1 MKKTIFTILLAAIS
15 SIAFAQKQNITS
27 AAILLKQYSSEKDT
41 SVQTL
46 KIKEAKEFID
56 QAFANESTSNEPKM
70 WNYRAPIYLQI
81 ALKKPSL
88 DEDAILKATEA
99 HIKSLQ
105 KDEKGRVIVR
115 KWTTEEDILAGLIQC
130 GYKLF
135 NVAID
140 KYNAKDY
147 TGALKYYNAIF
158 DIIPLDAE
166 DQLKRGNIT
175 KETILYNSFFA
186 SSMMKDNA
194 TSKKLLQQLIDINF
208 NEPAIYIHMSNVYLE
223 DKNTDKALEYLKLG
237 RNMFEGDQ
245 SLINTE
251 INLYIQLGRTSE
263 LIEKLGE
270 AIALDSE
277 NDLLYFNRGT
287 IYDQE
292 GDFVNAE
299 KDYKAS
305 LAINP
310 DAFGTNYN
318 LGALYFNAG
327 VAINN
332 KANDTSSNK
341 IFEKLKKEA
350 EASFAKALPF
360 LETAYELNGEDKN
373 TLLSLKQ
380 LYYLSGDYKK
390 SEEMKKQIEELK

>member
-1 MKKTIFTILLAAIS
+1 MKKAIFTILLAAIS

-99 HIKSLQ
+99 HIKCLQ
-105 KDEKGRVIVR
+105 KDEKGRIIVR

-140 KYNAKDY
+140 KYDAQDY

-158 DIIPLDAE
+158 DIISLDAE

-186 SSMMKDNA
+186 SSKMKDNA

-208 NEPAIYIHMSNVYLE
+208 NEPAIYIHMSNVFLE

-270 AIALDSE
+270 AIALDGE

>member
-1 MKKTIFTILLAAIS
+1 MKKAIFTALLVAIT
-15 SIAFAQKQNITS
+15 SIALAQSHNITS
-27 AAILLKQYSSEKDT
+27 AAILLQQYHSEKDI
-41 SVQTL
+41 SVQAL
-46 KIKEAKEFID
+46 KIKEAKDFID
-56 QAFANESTSNEPKM
+56 QAFVNESTSNDPKM

-81 ALKKPSL
+81 ALKEPSL

-186 SSMMKDNA
+186 SSKMKDNA

-223 DKNTDKALEYLKLG
+223 DKNTDKALEYLALG
-237 RNMFEGDQ
+237 RDMFEGDQ

-263 LIEKLGE
+263 LIAKLGE

>member
-1 MKKTIFTILLAAIS
+1 MKKAIFTALLVAIT
-15 SIAFAQKQNITS
+15 SIALAQSHNITS
-27 AAILLKQYSSEKDT
+27 AAILLQQYNSEKDI
-41 SVQTL
+41 SVQAL
-46 KIKEAKEFID
+46 KIKEAKDFID
-56 QAFANESTSNEPKM
+56 QAFVNESTSNDPKM

-81 ALKKPSL
+81 ALKEPSL

-186 SSMMKDNA
+186 SSKMKDNA

-208 NEPAIYIHMSNVYLE
+208 NEPAIYIHMSNVFLE

-237 RNMFEGDQ
+237 RDMFEGDQ

-332 KANDTSSNK
+332 KANDTSNNK
-341 IFEKLKKEA
+341 QFEKLKKES
-350 EASFAKALPF
+350 ESSFAKALPF
-360 LETAYELNGEDKN
+360 LEAAYELNGEDKN

-380 LYYLSGDYKK
+380 LYYLNGDYKK

>member
-1 MKKTIFTILLAAIS
+1 MKKAIFTALLVAIT
-15 SIAFAQKQNITS
+15 SIALAQSHNITS
-27 AAILLKQYSSEKDT
+27 AAILLQQYNSEKDI
-41 SVQTL
+41 SVRAL

-99 HIKSLQ
+99 HIKCLQ
-105 KDEKGRVIVR
+105 KDEKGRIIVR

-158 DIIPLDAE
+158 DIIPFDTE
-166 DQLKRGNIT
+166 DQLKRENIT
-175 KETILYNSFFA
+175 KETILYYSFFA
-186 SSMMKDNA
+186 SRDMKDNA

-208 NEPAIYIHMSNVYLE
+208 NKPAIYIDMSNVYLE
-223 DKNTDKALEYLKLG
+223 EKNTDKALEYLKLG
-237 RNMFEGDQ
+237 RDMFEGDQ

-292 GDFVNAE
+292 GDFLNAE

-332 KANDTSSNK
+332 KANDTSNNK

>member
-1 MKKTIFTILLAAIS
+1 MKKAIFTALLVAIT
-15 SIAFAQKQNITS
+15 SIALAQSHNITS
-27 AAILLKQYSSEKDT
+27 AAILLQQYNSEKDI
-41 SVQTL
+41 SVQAL
-46 KIKEAKEFID
+46 KIKEAKDFID
-56 QAFANESTSNEPKM
+56 QAFVNESTSNDPKM

-81 ALKKPSL
+81 ALKEPSL

-186 SSMMKDNA
+186 SSKMKDNA

>member
-1 MKKTIFTILLAAIS
+1 MKKAIFTALLVAIT
-15 SIAFAQKQNITS
+15 SIALAQSHNITS
-27 AAILLKQYSSEKDT
+27 AAILLQQYNSEKDI
-41 SVQTL
+41 SVQAL
-46 KIKEAKEFID
+46 KIKEAKDFID
-56 QAFANESTSNEPKM
+56 QAFVNESTSNDPKM

-81 ALKKPSL
+81 ALKEPSL

-186 SSMMKDNA
+186 SSKMKDNA

-332 KANDTSSNK
+332 KANDTSNNK
-341 IFEKLKKEA
+341 QFEKLKKEA
-350 EASFAKALPF
+350 ESSFAKALPF

>member
-1 MKKTIFTILLAAIS
+1 MKKAIFTILLAAIS

-99 HIKSLQ
+99 HIKCLQ
-105 KDEKGRVIVR
+105 KDEKGRIIVR

-186 SSMMKDNA
+186 SSKMKDNA

-223 DKNTDKALEYLKLG
+223 DKNTDKSLEYLKLG